1 MNITASRTTL
11 SGSIQVP
18 GSKSHT
24 IRALLLAS
32 LAEGTSHISNPLPS
46 ADCLSTAHA
55 VPLIGA
61 KVDLGTGADK
71 QSGEKVSLSKAG
83 DVWTVTGAGKNVHL
97 PSDVVNV
104 GDSGSLLYFMTPIVS
119 TFAGWSIFT
128 GDDSIRKRPVSH
140 VVDALRQLGAEA
152 FISRPG
158 FDGCPIVIRGPI
170 DASKTVTTGG
180 ELSQYVSGMMMA
192 ATRLNGTLHIELTNP
207 KETPYLTMTKQ
218 WLESL
223 GAQVSMSADFKH
235 IAVKGPLSIKA
246 FDRTI
251 PSDWEAVAFPLV
263 AALVSR
269 SEVMILNIDDS
280 GSQGDS
286 AIVDVLKSVG
296 AQIDWNKENKTLTV
310 KGGIKRLTTQ
320 NLPCG
325 ELRVD
330 LSGFPDAVCALAAIA
345 CFIEGDTYIE
355 DIGVCRR
362 KETDRI
368 VVLREELTKLGASVE
383 EGSDFLVIHGHSP
396 ILENGNINPV
406 WTMHG
411 GIVESYDDHRVA
423 MALACL
429 GLGLPHGEKVIVKDA
444 ECCAVSF
451 PHFFDVMNGIGAGY
465 IQSE

>member
-61 KVDLGTGADK
+61 KVDFGNSSANAAEPGNI
-71 QSGEKVSLSKAG
+71 
-83 DVWTVTGAGKNVHL
+83 WTVTGAGKNVHL

-104 GDSGSLLYFMTPIVS
+104 GDSGSLLYFMTPIAA
-119 TFAGWSIFT
+119 TFEGWSIFT

-140 VVDALRQLGAEA
+140 VVDALRQLGASA
-152 FISRPG
+152 YISRPG
-158 FDGCPIVIRGPI
+158 ADGCPIVISGPI
-170 DASKTVTTGG
+170 DAHHTVTTGG

-223 GAQVSMSADFKH
+223 GASVSMSADFKH
-235 IAVKGPLSIKA
+235 IEVNGPLAIKS

-263 AALVSR
+263 AALVTG
-269 SEVMILNIDDS
+269 SEITIINIDDS

-296 AQIDWNKENKTLTV
+296 AKMTWNKINKTITV
-310 KGGIKRLTTQ
+310 SGGMQYLTTK

-325 ELRVD
+325 ELHVD

-345 CFIEGDTYIE
+345 CFVEGDTYIE

-368 VVLREELTKLGASVE
+368 VVLREELTKLGAAVE

-396 ILENGNINPV
+396 VCEDGSKNEF

-411 GIVESYDDHRVA
+411 GTVESYGDHRVA
-423 MALACL
+423 MSLACL
-429 GLGLPHGEKVIVKDA
+429 GLGLAEGEKVIVKNA

-451 PHFFDVMNGIGAGY
+451 PHFFDIMNKIDANFR
-465 IQSE
+465 ETV